1 MTMIIL
7 LFILN
12 ISSWDLFN
20 VSIDSVDV
28 GNLKKNECKE
38 IALTIEKT
46 DDVYLTFTFE
56 PKSKET
62 FCAKIDTNKDTIAI
76 SDDTTIYE
84 IE

>member
-1 MTMIIL
+1 MIIL

-28 GNLKKNECKE
+28 GDLKKNECKE
-38 IALTIEKT
+38 IALTNEKN

-56 PKSKET
+56 SKSKET
-62 FCAKIDTNKDTIAI
+62 FCAKIDTNKDTIVI

>member
-1 MTMIIL
+1 MIIL

-20 VSIDSVDV
+20 VSVDSVDV
-28 GNLKKNECKE
+28 GDLRKNECKE
-38 IALTIEKT
+38 IALMNEKT

-56 PKSKET
+56 SKSKET
-62 FCAKIDTNKDTIAI
+62 FCAKIDTGKDTIAI

>member
-1 MTMIIL
+1 MIIL

-28 GNLKKNECKE
+28 GDLKKNECKE
-38 IALTIEKT
+38 IALTNEKN
-46 DDVYLTFTFE
+46 DDVYLTFTFGS
-56 PKSKET
+56 KSKET
-62 FCAKIDTNKDTIAI
+62 FCAKIDTNKDTIVI

>member
-1 MTMIIL
+1 MIIL

-28 GNLKKNECKE
+28 GDLKKNECKE
-38 IALTIEKT
+38 IALTNEKT

-62 FCAKIDTNKDTIAI
+62 FCAKIDTNKDTIVI

>member
-1 MTMIIL
+1 MIIL

-20 VSIDSVDV
+20 VSVDSVDV
-28 GNLKKNECKE
+28 GDLKKNEYKG
-38 IALTIEKT
+38 IALTNEKA

-62 FCAKIDTNKDTIAI
+62 FCAKIDTNKDTIVI